1 MPAPEVKRL
10 EIKKYANRRYYD
22 ATHSRHLTL
31 EEIRTLIQQG
41 YDLQVVDAQTSAD
54 ITAQV
59 LTQIILELD
68 TAKID
73 SLPVPMLVRI
83 IRTND
88 QLVKDFIEKYFNQAL
103 QSFLEYQRRVEEQ
116 IRQSHGLPSAFPLV
130 SAWTKAV
137 LEPFASALSSRP
149 VETSTE
155 NTRNL
160 SAEDAAQLQQ
170 TIRDLQTQ
178 VAELQRRAKTA
189 EKPAKHRGKRS
200 LK

>member
-1 MPAPEVKRL
+1 MAEPANKRL

-31 EEIRTLIQQG
+31 DEIRALIQQG
-41 YDLQVVDAQTSAD
+41 YDLRVVDARTSTD

-68 TAKID
+68 TSKID
-73 SLPVPMLVRI
+73 SLPVPLLLRI
-83 IRTND
+83 IRMND

-116 IRQSHGLPSAFPLV
+116 IRQSHGLPSALPLV

-137 LEPFASALSSRP
+137 LEPFSSALGGRPTEPVAAPEANRSREG
-149 VETSTE
+149 VEE
-155 NTRNL
+155 
-160 SAEDAAQLQQ
+160 LQK
-170 TIRDLQTQ
+170 TVRDLQAQ
-178 VAELQRRAKTA
+178 VAELSEQAHRRP
-189 EKPAKHRGKRS
+189 KPNKRAQ
-200 LK
+200 KKR